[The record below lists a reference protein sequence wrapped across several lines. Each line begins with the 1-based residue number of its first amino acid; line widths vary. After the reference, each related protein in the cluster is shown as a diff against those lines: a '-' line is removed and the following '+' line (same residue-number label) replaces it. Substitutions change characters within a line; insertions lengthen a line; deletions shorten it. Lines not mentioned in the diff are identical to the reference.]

1 MKNLASASSN
11 GRLLTDENEDEK
23 SRLVISS
30 LQAREEE
37 IQRKK
42 MEVRE
47 KVELQLGRAEEE
59 SRRLAQ
65 IWEVSIQLSSSRNL
79 STFDLSIQ
87 MVSEQAFHEN

>member
-11 GRLLTDENEDEK
+11 GRLLTDENEEEK

-79 STFDLSIQ
+79 STFDLSIE
-87 MVSEQAFHEN
+87 MVSE

>member
-1 MKNLASASSN
+1 MKNLASVNGN
-11 GRLLTDENEDEK
+11 GRLLTDENEEVRE

-47 KVELQLGRAEEE
+47 KVELQLRPC
-59 SRRLAQ
+59 
-65 IWEVSIQLSSSRNL
+65 
-79 STFDLSIQ
+79 
-87 MVSEQAFHEN
+87 

>member
-79 STFDLSIQ
+79 STFDLSIE
-87 MVSEQAFHEN
+87 MVSE

>member
-11 GRLLTDENEDEK
+11 GRLLTDENEEEK

-87 MVSEQAFHEN
+87 MVSE

>member
-11 GRLLTDENEDEK
+11 GRLLTEENEDEK

-79 STFDLSIQ
+79 STFDLSIE
-87 MVSEQAFHEN
+87 MVSE